1 MSRSLSLFALLD
13 MAPPSPGADDSESS
27 RGCSPMAFD
36 PLNLRKPTTTVQHS
50 PLFRLPDDIFKC
62 VLDYLDRD
70 EAWSLKRLCRGMS
83 KSESVNQ
90 LLYKY
95 PIQLSDVRELRLG
108 EWKYRA
114 SGQMRWQAFQA
125 SITDE
130 NRSYVQKLAVSH
142 WASIDD
148 FRWIE
153 ASLPALTSLDI
164 SAIKDFVWTPEE
176 TWTWKMLADACP
188 TLFTRLDELEVANW
202 ADYTAHSRIEYSYSY
217 NDYRFKQK
225 FRLSRRRG
233 GGSVAKDIFPL
244 CERLKTLAIRERY
257 SGFHTWN
264 EWEVHQRVCC
274 LVDGVQSNCPSS
286 LTKLK
291 VHDYA
296 PYRSLFST
304 DATDWP
310 QITDVEIGLYSWM
323 EDRRERDVIGP
334 IPYRITQGHH
344 HRDEEEAFDDKSFD
358 ECKRDHMTLGNHVV
372 QGVGASFEDLLQSLQ
387 TISKKYPKINIKPLR
402 NLENITLHPFHL
414 VNVMQRRQHFGQNNP
429 QNNPPPPVDPCSNA
443 DVQEAI
449 RWLLNK
455 CDWKP
460 ILAWDSMMC
469 DVFPANLEPSRTFLA
484 KPEVMRRIRAMVS
497 TLRSLHIPIR
507 LSIGDRTNT
516 SPSSGLDGSLYF
528 GDYKTFSGTG
538 DAAVEQLL
546 PTQASFNLSPIAHL
560 VDELTIQYPVDVPGV
575 AGYSGLHRRQS
586 PAEKVLMDREMR
598 GWRRF
603 WARYAPQLTNL
614 KKLTTNVP
622 NDIYDDWARSAL
634 PALLEDGR
642 WEMLEVREE
651 TSDIAGLLGSCLS
664 YPSWRFGWRKRGR
677 QRFVQRVFFRRD
689 AAPLHLVDPRGGLD
703 EQAREER
710 HIPDSEIADQ
720 DHTGHRFWAVKDDEP
735 TSEAKHKSE
744 PNDAKEKANG
754 KRKADDSE
762 AKDAKKPRL
771 DTHVPDISPTSR
783 RLLEESSRVL
793 EEARRARREMWD
805 V

>member
-1 MSRSLSLFALLD
+1 
-13 MAPPSPGADDSESS
+13 
-27 RGCSPMAFD
+27 MAFD
-36 PLNLRKPTTTVQHS
+36 PLNLRKPKTTVQNS
-50 PLFRLPDDIFKC
+50 PLFKLPDDIFKC
-62 VLDYLDRD
+62 ILDYLDRD
-70 EAWSLKRLCRGMS
+70 EAWSLKRLCKGMS
-83 KSESVNQ
+83 RSESVSQ

-95 PIQLSDVRELRLG
+95 PIQLTDVRDLRLG

-114 SGQMRWQAFQA
+114 SGQIRWQAFQE

-164 SAIKDFVWTPEE
+164 SPIKDFVWTPEE

-188 TLFTRLDELEVANW
+188 KLFGRLEELEVANW

-233 GGSVAKDIFPL
+233 GGSIAKEIFPL
-244 CERLKTLAIRERY
+244 CKKLKTLAIRERY
-257 SGFHTWN
+257 SGFQYALPPLPAAPLIFGRSTWN

-274 LVDGVQSNCPSS
+274 LVDGVQSNCPSN

-304 DATDWP
+304 DATDWS

-344 HRDEEEAFDDKSFD
+344 HREEEEAFDDKSFD

-387 TISKKYPKINIKPLR
+387 TISNKYPNINIKPIR

-414 VNVMQRRQHFGQNNP
+414 VNVMQRRQHFGGHNQQNNT
-429 QNNPPPPVDPCSNA
+429 PPPADPCSNA
-443 DVQEAI
+443 EVQEAI
-449 RWLLNK
+449 RWLLKK

-460 ILAWDSMMC
+460 VLAWDSMMC
-469 DVFPANLEPSRTFLA
+469 DVFPANLEPNRTFLP
-484 KPEVMRRIRAMVS
+484 KPEVLSRVQAMVS
-497 TLRSLHIPIR
+497 TLRGLNIPIR
-507 LSIGDRTNT
+507 VSIGDRANT

-528 GDYKTFSGTG
+528 GDFKTFIGTG
-538 DAAVEQLL
+538 DDKVEQLL
-546 PTQASFNLSPIAHL
+546 PTQAAFNLSPIAHM
-560 VDELTIQYPVDVPGV
+560 VDELTIQY
-575 AGYSGLHRRQS
+575 RRPS
-586 PAEKVLMDREMR
+586 PAEKALMDREMT

-603 WARYAPQLTNL
+603 WSRYAPQFTNL
-614 KKLTTNVP
+614 KKLTANVP
-622 NDIYDDWARSAL
+622 NDIYDDWAKTEL
-634 PALLEDGR
+634 PALLADKR
-642 WEMLEVREE
+642 WEMLEV
-651 TSDIAGLLGSCLS
+651 SDDRADLGFLGA
-664 YPSWRFGWRKRGR
+664 YFPFASWRYGLGRKKGCFK
-677 QRFVQRVFFRRD
+677 FVQRVFFRLD
-689 AAPLHLVDPRGGLD
+689 DAPLQAPAVAAHALTGLTA
-703 EQAREER
+703 QQREEK
-710 HIPDSEIADQ
+710 HISDADIADQ
-720 DHTGHRFWAVKDDEP
+720 DHAGHRFWAPKPEP
-735 TSEAKHKSE
+735 LVGEKEEKS
-744 PNDAKEKANG
+744 ANG
-754 KRKADDSE
+754 KRKADDADDKAQA
-762 AKDAKKPRL
+762 AKRMKKLTRDNEQVTRL
-771 DTHVPDISPTSR
+771 AYDTYVNAHVG
-783 RLLEESSRVL
+783 
-793 EEARRARREMWD
+793 
-805 V
+805 

>member
-1 MSRSLSLFALLD
+1 MSRSRSLFSLLD
-13 MAPPSPGADDSESS
+13 MAPPSPAADDSESS
-27 RGCSPMAFD
+27 AGCSPMAFD
-36 PLNLRKPTTTVQHS
+36 PLNLRKPKTTIQSS
-50 PLFRLPDDIFKC
+50 PLFKLPDDIFKC

-70 EAWSLKRLCRGMS
+70 EAWSLKRLCKGMS
-83 KSESVNQ
+83 RSESVSQ

-95 PIQLSDVRELRLG
+95 PIQLTDVRDLRLG
-108 EWKYRA
+108 DWKYRA
-114 SGQMRWQAFQA
+114 SGQIRWQAFQE

-164 SAIKDFVWTPEE
+164 SPIKDFVWTPED

-188 TLFTRLDELEVANW
+188 KLFGRLEELEVANW

-233 GGSVAKDIFPL
+233 GGSVAKEIFPL
-244 CERLKTLAIRERY
+244 CKQLKTLAIRERY
-257 SGFHTWN
+257 SGFQYVGLPHIPVPSLIFGRSTWN

-274 LVDGVQSNCPSS
+274 LVDGVQSNCPST

-344 HRDEEEAFDDKSFD
+344 HREEEEAFDDKSFD

-387 TISKKYPKINIKPLR
+387 TISNKYPNINIKPIR

-414 VNVMQRRQHFGQNNP
+414 VNVMQRRQHSGAHNQQNNT
-429 QNNPPPPVDPCSNA
+429 PPPADPCSNA
-443 DVQEAI
+443 EVQEAI
-449 RWLLNK
+449 RWLLKK

-460 ILAWDSMMC
+460 VLAWDSMMC
-469 DVFPANLEPSRTFLA
+469 DVFPANLEPNRTFLPKA
-484 KPEVMRRIRAMVS
+484 EVLSRVQTMVS
-497 TLRSLHIPIR
+497 TLRGLNIPIR
-507 LSIGDRTNT
+507 SSIGDRANT

-528 GDYKTFSGTG
+528 GDYKTFIGTG
-538 DAAVEQLL
+538 DDKVEQLL
-546 PTQASFNLSPIAHL
+546 PTQAAFNLSPIAHM

-575 AGYSGLHRRQS
+575 SGYLRAHRRPS
-586 PAEKVLMDREMR
+586 PAEKALMDREMT

-603 WARYAPQLTNL
+603 WSRYAAQFTNL
-614 KKLTTNVP
+614 KKLTANVP
-622 NDIYDDWARSAL
+622 NDIYDDWAKTEL
-634 PALLEDGR
+634 PTLLADKR
-642 WEMLEVREE
+642 WQMLEV
-651 TSDIAGLLGSCLS
+651 SDDRADLGFLGA
-664 YPSWRFGWRKRGR
+664 YFPFASWRTYGFGRKKGR
-677 QRFVQRVFFRRD
+677 FKFVQRVFFRLD
-689 AAPLHLVDPRGGLD
+689 DAPLQVP
-703 EQAREER
+703 EAAAQALAALNAQQREEA
-710 HIPDSEIADQ
+710 HIADADIADQ
-720 DHTGHRFWAVKDDEP
+720 DHAGHRFWAPRLEP
-735 TSEAKHKSE
+735 LNE
-744 PNDAKEKANG
+744 KEEQQSQNG
-754 KRKADDSE
+754 KRKADDADDVDNKAQA
-762 AKDAKKPRL
+762 AKRMKKLTRDHERL
-771 DTHVPDISPTSR
+771 AYDYAH
-783 RLLEESSRVL
+783 
-793 EEARRARREMWD
+793 W
-805 V
+805 

>member
-1 MSRSLSLFALLD
+1 
-13 MAPPSPGADDSESS
+13 
-27 RGCSPMAFD
+27 
-36 PLNLRKPTTTVQHS
+36 
-50 PLFRLPDDIFKC
+50 
-62 VLDYLDRD
+62 
-70 EAWSLKRLCRGMS
+70 
-83 KSESVNQ
+83 
-90 LLYKY
+90 
-95 PIQLSDVRELRLG
+95 
-108 EWKYRA
+108 
-114 SGQMRWQAFQA
+114 
-125 SITDE
+125 
-130 NRSYVQKLAVSH
+130 
-142 WASIDD
+142 
-148 FRWIE
+148 
-153 ASLPALTSLDI
+153 
-164 SAIKDFVWTPEE
+164 
-176 TWTWKMLADACP
+176 
-188 TLFTRLDELEVANW
+188 
-202 ADYTAHSRIEYSYSY
+202 
-217 NDYRFKQK
+217 
-225 FRLSRRRG
+225 
-233 GGSVAKDIFPL
+233 
-244 CERLKTLAIRERY
+244 
-257 SGFHTWN
+257 
-264 EWEVHQRVCC
+264 VCC

>member
-1 MSRSLSLFALLD
+1 M
-13 MAPPSPGADDSESS
+13 
-27 RGCSPMAFD
+27 
-36 PLNLRKPTTTVQHS
+36 
-50 PLFRLPDDIFKC
+50 
-62 VLDYLDRD
+62 
-70 EAWSLKRLCRGMS
+70 
-83 KSESVNQ
+83 
-90 LLYKY
+90 
-95 PIQLSDVRELRLG
+95 
-108 EWKYRA
+108 
-114 SGQMRWQAFQA
+114 
-125 SITDE
+125 
-130 NRSYVQKLAVSH
+130 
-142 WASIDD
+142 
-148 FRWIE
+148 
-153 ASLPALTSLDI
+153 
-164 SAIKDFVWTPEE
+164 
-176 TWTWKMLADACP
+176 
-188 TLFTRLDELEVANW
+188 
-202 ADYTAHSRIEYSYSY
+202 
-217 NDYRFKQK
+217 
-225 FRLSRRRG
+225 
-233 GGSVAKDIFPL
+233 
-244 CERLKTLAIRERY
+244 
-257 SGFHTWN
+257 
-264 EWEVHQRVCC
+264 
-274 LVDGVQSNCPSS
+274 QSNCPSS

-310 QITDVEIGLYSWM
+310 QITDIEIGLYSWM

-344 HRDEEEAFDDKSFD
+344 HREEEEAFDDKSFD

-387 TISKKYPKINIKPLR
+387 TISQKYPNINIKPIR

-414 VNVMQRRQHFGQNNP
+414 VNVMQRRQHFGQNNA

-443 DVQEAI
+443 EVQEAI

-484 KPEVMRRIRAMVS
+484 KPEVVRRIRTMVN

-528 GDYKTFSGTG
+528 GDFKTFSGTG
-538 DAAVEQLL
+538 DAAIEQLL

-575 AGYSGLHRRQS
+575 AGYSRLHRRQS
-586 PAEKVLMDREMR
+586 PAEKTLMDREMR

-603 WARYAPQLTNL
+603 WARYAPQLSNL

-622 NDIYDDWARSAL
+622 NDIYDDWAKSAL
-634 PALLEDGR
+634 PALLADAR
-642 WEMLEVREE
+642 WEMLEVRDEMP
-651 TSDIAGLLGSCLS
+651 DLGGLLGSCLS
-664 YPSWRFGWRKRGR
+664 YSPWRFGWRKRGR

-689 AAPLHLVDPRGGLD
+689 DAPLTLLNLYAGLD
-703 EQAREER
+703 EQARDDR
-710 HIPDSEIADQ
+710 HIPDSEITDQ
-720 DHTGHRFWAVKDDEP
+720 EHAGHRFWAKQDSATSESEVKQNAE
-735 TSEAKHKSE
+735 SEAKQK
-744 PNDAKEKANG
+744 NG
-754 KRKADDSE
+754 KRKADADE
-762 AKDAKKPRL
+762 AMDGKKPRW
-771 DTHVPDISPTSR
+771 DTEMPDIHPTGR
-783 RLLEESSRVL
+783 RLL

>member
-1 MSRSLSLFALLD
+1 
-13 MAPPSPGADDSESS
+13 
-27 RGCSPMAFD
+27 MAFD
-36 PLNLRKPTTTVQHS
+36 PLNLRKPKTTMQNS
-50 PLFRLPDDIFKC
+50 PLFKLPDDIFKC
-62 VLDYLDRD
+62 ILDYLDRD
-70 EAWSLKRLCRGMS
+70 EAWSLKRLCKGMS
-83 KSESVNQ
+83 RSESVSQ

-95 PIQLSDVRELRLG
+95 PIQLTDVRDLRLG

-114 SGQMRWQAFQA
+114 SGQIRWQAFQE

-164 SAIKDFVWTPEE
+164 SPIKDFVWTPEE

-188 TLFTRLDELEVANW
+188 KLFGRLEELEVANW

-233 GGSVAKDIFPL
+233 GGSIAKEIFPL
-244 CERLKTLAIRERY
+244 CKKLKTLAIRERY
-257 SGFHTWN
+257 SGFQYALPPLPAAPLISGRSTWN

-274 LVDGVQSNCPSS
+274 LVDGVQSNCPSN

-304 DATDWP
+304 DATDWS

-344 HRDEEEAFDDKSFD
+344 HREEEEAFDDKSFD

-387 TISKKYPKINIKPLR
+387 TISNKYPNINIKPIR

-414 VNVMQRRQHFGQNNP
+414 VNVMQRRQHFGGHNQQNNT
-429 QNNPPPPVDPCSNA
+429 PPPADPCSNA
-443 DVQEAI
+443 EVQEAI
-449 RWLLNK
+449 RWLLKK

-460 ILAWDSMMC
+460 VLAWDSMMC
-469 DVFPANLEPSRTFLA
+469 DVFPANLEPNRTFLP
-484 KPEVMRRIRAMVS
+484 KPEVLSRVQAMVS
-497 TLRSLHIPIR
+497 TLRGLNIPIR
-507 LSIGDRTNT
+507 VSIGDRANT

-528 GDYKTFSGTG
+528 GDFKTFIGTG
-538 DAAVEQLL
+538 DDKVEQLL
-546 PTQASFNLSPIAHL
+546 PTQAAFNLSPIAHM

-575 AGYSGLHRRQS
+575 SGYLRAHRRPS
-586 PAEKVLMDREMR
+586 PAEKALMDREMT

-603 WARYAPQLTNL
+603 WSRYAPQFTNL
-614 KKLTTNVP
+614 KKLTANVP
-622 NDIYDDWARSAL
+622 NDIYDDWAKTEL
-634 PALLEDGR
+634 PALLADKR
-642 WEMLEVREE
+642 WEMLEV
-651 TSDIAGLLGSCLS
+651 SDDRADLGFLGA
-664 YPSWRFGWRKRGR
+664 YFPFASWRYGLGRKKGCFK
-677 QRFVQRVFFRRD
+677 FVQRVFFRLD
-689 AAPLHLVDPRGGLD
+689 DAPLQAPAVAAHALTGLTA
-703 EQAREER
+703 QQREEK
-710 HIPDSEIADQ
+710 HISDADIADQ
-720 DHTGHRFWAVKDDEP
+720 DHAGHRFWAPKPEP
-735 TSEAKHKSE
+735 LVGEKEEKS
-744 PNDAKEKANG
+744 ANG
-754 KRKADDSE
+754 KRKADDADDKAQA
-762 AKDAKKPRL
+762 AKRMKKLTRDNEQVTRL
-771 DTHVPDISPTSR
+771 AYDTYVNAHVG
-783 RLLEESSRVL
+783 
-793 EEARRARREMWD
+793 
-805 V
+805 

>member
-1 MSRSLSLFALLD
+1 M
-13 MAPPSPGADDSESS
+13 
-27 RGCSPMAFD
+27 
-36 PLNLRKPTTTVQHS
+36 
-50 PLFRLPDDIFKC
+50 
-62 VLDYLDRD
+62 
-70 EAWSLKRLCRGMS
+70 
-83 KSESVNQ
+83 
-90 LLYKY
+90 
-95 PIQLSDVRELRLG
+95 
-108 EWKYRA
+108 
-114 SGQMRWQAFQA
+114 
-125 SITDE
+125 
-130 NRSYVQKLAVSH
+130 
-142 WASIDD
+142 
-148 FRWIE
+148 
-153 ASLPALTSLDI
+153 
-164 SAIKDFVWTPEE
+164 
-176 TWTWKMLADACP
+176 
-188 TLFTRLDELEVANW
+188 
-202 ADYTAHSRIEYSYSY
+202 
-217 NDYRFKQK
+217 
-225 FRLSRRRG
+225 
-233 GGSVAKDIFPL
+233 
-244 CERLKTLAIRERY
+244 
-257 SGFHTWN
+257 
-264 EWEVHQRVCC
+264 CC

-323 EDRRERDVIGP
+323 EDRKERDVIGP

-387 TISKKYPKINIKPLR
+387 TISKKYPKINIKPIR

-414 VNVMQRRQHFGQNNP
+414 VNVMQRRQHFGQNNA
-429 QNNPPPPVDPCSNA
+429 QNTPPPPVDPCANA

-449 RWLLNK
+449 RWLLTK

-484 KPEVMRRIRAMVS
+484 KAEVMRRIRAMVS

-507 LSIGDRTNT
+507 LSIGDRTTT
-516 SPSSGLDGSLYF
+516 SHFSGVDGSLYF

-538 DAAVEQLL
+538 DDAVELLL
-546 PTQASFNLSPIAHL
+546 PTQASFNLSTIAHL
-560 VDELTIQYPVDVPGV
+560 VDELTIQYPVDFPGV
-575 AGYSGLHRRQS
+575 AGYSRLHRRQS

-642 WEMLEVREE
+642 WEMLGVREE
-651 TSDIAGLLGSCLS
+651 TPDIGGLLGSCLS
-664 YPSWRFGWRKRGR
+664 YSSWRFGWRKRGR

-689 AAPLHLVDPRGGLD
+689 AEPLTLVDPHGGLD
-703 EQAREER
+703 EQAREDR
-710 HIPDSEIADQ
+710 QISDAEIADQ
-720 DHTGHRFWAVKDDEP
+720 DHTGHRFWVKEEEP
-735 TSEAKHKSE
+735 KEDAESEKR
-744 PNDAKEKANG
+744 DANAESDKTKG
-754 KRKADDSE
+754 KRKADDAG
-762 AKDAKKPRL
+762 AKDSKKPRL
-771 DTHVPDISPTSR
+771 DTVVPDISPTSR
-783 RLLEESSRVL
+783 RLLDESDRVL